1 MRWFMQICLVA
12 LSGARHQPQMSYLSV
27 PVVPEP
33 KMILRPLLREMETV
47 ANGCDEACFVVH
59 VEAVV
64 RKAAGRA
71 WATLDSNDDGQLDL
85 EELRKTILD
94 FNSSKKRFTHEK
106 YPQ

>member
-1 MRWFMQICLVA
+1 
-12 LSGARHQPQMSYLSV
+12 
-27 PVVPEP
+27 
-33 KMILRPLLREMETV
+33 MILRPLLREMETA

-85 EELRKTILD
+85 EELRITILD
-94 FNSSKKRFTHEK
+94 FNSLKKIFRHENTLNE
-106 YPQ
+106 PGGAVNSGAEAPEER